1 MMKKISLAT
10 AVIFIIGLLFQT
22 LAFAS
27 ELKPTSGA
35 FAKYEFGASSES
47 DIKTNMTCATSGICT
62 GYGIK
67 LTPYKEETDSV
78 KGGTKTVKNA
88 YASSAAFDV
97 TTAPQGYNDYFVEVE
112 YLNIPEGFF
121 YLKYM
126 NESGK
131 SVNTEL
137 VCCSVSGDM
146 NKSIWDRLSDVQG
159 IDETN
164 AESQKHIFR
173 LENVDFSK
181 ASDFSIETIRN
192 AKSSR
197 FEYGT
202 QSVYIKNVTVY
213 KDDKLPVK
221 ADIKSD
227 KDGNIFYDRDLPEF
241 DVCFFENAGT
251 ETEFDANFKV
261 YKYDENKEAQPVS
274 DFDSNVIEGKS
285 ISKGERFTKRFSIN
299 VSDYGI
305 YMLEINIT
313 AAGRTYTAATAE
325 FSKCVGNDNR
335 NGSLG
340 INVHSGTWDKGT
352 MTNYMTLAKNA
363 GFGITRE
370 GVNWYSYEKSD
381 GTFDLNN
388 NEKGFYKIC
397 RDYGMEPYVIITPV
411 NPSKCLD
418 KSNNG
423 IVDSSALD
431 GVYKFVETLM
441 DDPNMND
448 VTNFEILNEPVLS
461 IFYDEDENKIK
472 YTGTGQEERT
482 KVYTAKGK
490 AYGKVVEQAVKAIRA
505 KRGSNAKIGILSL
518 CGMDSKFDTS
528 GNRYIWNGRYIADN
542 FIKGTL
548 EYLKDPNEDGNFG
561 DSLLN
566 DVDVI
571 TYHPYSYN
579 SNPEIANERLL
590 SGVESI
596 ADEYGLKTESAWHTE
611 FGWSTATY
619 PANAACIGS
628 EFEQAKRIVRQYASM
643 YARNNSDKFI
653 IYDLIDDDI
662 VTNTQESN
670 YGLLHSELYSTP
682 YAAKYSYLAVS
693 NMNKMIENLPNSK
706 IVYNTVDD
714 LYKNNDYETET
725 NGYGTKGEMVVEFSG
740 DADKKI
746 YMLWGIEDAKE
757 VKYKITDEVIAYYDF
772 LGNRIEPD
780 DVETQNGYKVSS
792 VPFYAVCGSDTQKS
806 IIDSERNNVTITVE
820 GKTDDNQSD
829 KSVILIISDKDE
841 TSAKSIKSQ
850 NIIYTDFCKTK
861 SNGYYRFNGGAVT
874 DKPLV
879 YAYIIEENGKE
890 SKFEIKP
897 NRNTSEL
904 YLYKN
909 MQAAENGSVSL
920 NLIKDVSVIANL
932 KNDVTKYSNAVLM
945 MAFYKN
951 GELKNVLAQKLNDS
965 YIEYKIPSLA
975 DVEYDEVKAF
985 LWSGDGSVIPLCDS
999 VYVK

>member
-10 AVIFIIGLLFQT
+10 AVMIIIGLLFQT
-22 LAFAS
+22 LAFATD
-27 ELKPTSGA
+27 LKPTGGV
-35 FAKYEFGASSES
+35 FAKYEFGTSAES
-47 DIKTNMTCATSGICT
+47 GTKTNMTCATSGT
-62 GYGIK
+62 YTEYGLK
-67 LTPYKEETDSV
+67 LMPYNEVTDSV
-78 KGGTKTVKNA
+78 RGGTTKVKNT
-88 YASSAAFDV
+88 YASSATFDV

-121 YLKYM
+121 YLKYT

-137 VCCSVSGDM
+137 VCFSVSGDM
-146 NKSIWDRLSDVQG
+146 NKPIEDRISEVQG
-159 IDETN
+159 INETN
-164 AESQKHIFR
+164 AQSQKHIFR

-181 ASDFSIETIRN
+181 ANDFSIETIRS
-192 AKSSR
+192 AKSAR

-202 QSVYIKNVTVY
+202 QSVYIKNVIVY

-251 ETEFDANFKV
+251 KTEFDANFKV
-261 YKYDENKEAQPVS
+261 YKYDENKVAQPVS
-274 DFDSNVIEGKS
+274 DFDSNVIENKS
-285 ISKGERFTKRFSIN
+285 ISRGERFTKHFSIN
-299 VSDYGI
+299 VSDYGL

-313 AAGRTYTAATAE
+313 ASGRTYTAATAE
-325 FSKCVGNDNR
+325 FSKCVGNDKLNS
-335 NGSLG
+335 SLG
-340 INVHSGTWDKGT
+340 VNVHSGTWDKGT
-352 MTNYMTLAKNA
+352 MTNYMSLAKNA

-418 KSNNG
+418 KSNTG

-431 GVYKFVETLM
+431 GVYKFVEKLM
-441 DDPNMND
+441 GDPNMSD

-461 IFYDEDENKIK
+461 IFYDEDENKLK
-472 YTGTGQEERT
+472 YTGTGKDERT

-505 KRGSNAKIGILSL
+505 KRGNSAKIGILSL
-518 CGMDSKFDTS
+518 CNIDTKFDES

-548 EYLKDPNEDGNFG
+548 EYLKDPNGDGNSS
-561 DSLLN
+561 DSILN
-566 DVDVI
+566 NVDVI

-579 SNPEIANERLL
+579 SNPEISNERLL
-590 SGVESI
+590 SGVEDI
-596 ADEYGLKTESAWHTE
+596 ADEYGVNIENAWHTE

-619 PANAACIGS
+619 PANVACIGS

-643 YARNNSDKFI
+643 YATNNSDKFI

-670 YGLLHSELYSTP
+670 YGVLHSELYSTP

-693 NMNKMIENLPNSK
+693 NLNKMITDVPNAK

-714 LYKNNDYETET
+714 LYKNNDYKTET

-740 DADKKI
+740 DADKKV
-746 YMLWGIEDAKE
+746 YMLWGIEDNKE
-757 VKYKITDEVIAYYDF
+757 VKYKITDNVIAYYDF
-772 LGNRIEPD
+772 LGNKIEPNE
-780 DVETQNGYKVSS
+780 VETQNGYNVSS
-792 VPFYAVCGSDTQKS
+792 IPFYAVCGSDIQKS
-806 IIDSERNNVTITVE
+806 IIDSERNSVTITVE

-829 KSVILIISDKDE
+829 KSVILIVSDKDE
-841 TSAKSIKSQ
+841 TSAKNIKSQ
-850 NIIYTDFCKTK
+850 NIIYSDFCKTK
-861 SNGYYRFNGGAVT
+861 ANGYYRFNCGTVT
-874 DKPLV
+874 DKSLV
-879 YAYIIEENGKE
+879 YAYIIDENGKE

-909 MQAAENGSVSL
+909 MQAIENGSISL
-920 NLIKDVSVIANL
+920 NLINDVSVIANL
-932 KNDVTKYSNAVLM
+932 KNDVTKYPNAVLM

-951 GELKNVLAQKLNDS
+951 GELKNVLTQKMDDS
-965 YIEYKIPSLA
+965 YVEYKISSLM

>member
-1 MMKKISLAT
+1 MKKISLST
-10 AVIFIIGLLFQT
+10 AVIIIMVLLFQT
-22 LAFAS
+22 MALAE
-27 ELKPTSGA
+27 ELRPTGDF
-35 FAKYEFGASSES
+35 FAKYEFGTSIEK
-47 DIKTNMTCATSGICT
+47 DIKVNMTCATSGVYT
-62 GYGIK
+62 DYGLK
-67 LTPYKEETDSV
+67 LTPYKEIADSIR
-78 KGGTKTVKNA
+78 GGTAKVKNTA
-88 YASSAAFDV
+88 TSSAAFDV

-121 YLKYM
+121 YLSYTD
-126 NESGK
+126 ESGK

-137 VCCSVSGDM
+137 VCFSVSGDM
-146 NKSIWDRLSDVQG
+146 NKPIWDRISDVQE
-159 IDETN
+159 INETN

-181 ASDFSIETIRN
+181 ANDFSIVAIRN

-221 ADIKSD
+221 ADVKSD
-227 KDGNIFYDRDLPEF
+227 KNGNIFYDRDLPEF
-241 DVCFFENAGT
+241 EVCFFENAGM

-261 YKYDENKEAQPVS
+261 YKYDENKEAQLIS
-274 DFDSNVIEGKS
+274 DLYDNVIEGKS
-285 ISKGERFTKRFSIN
+285 LTKGERFTKCFSIN

-305 YMLEINIT
+305 YMLEVNIT
-313 AAGRTYTAATAE
+313 AADRTYTAATAE
-325 FSKCVGNDNR
+325 FSKCVGNDKL

-340 INVHSGTWDKGT
+340 VTVHSGTWDKGT

-370 GVNWYSYEKSD
+370 GVNWYSYEQSD
-381 GTFDLNN
+381 GTFDLKN

-397 RDYGMEPYVIITPV
+397 KDYGMEPYVIITPV

-423 IVDSSALD
+423 IVDSSALN

-441 DDPNMND
+441 DDPNMSD

-461 IFYDEDENKIK
+461 IFYDEDEKKLK
-472 YTGTGQEERT
+472 YTGTGKEERT

-490 AYGKVVEQAVKAIRA
+490 AYGKVVEQTVKAIRA
-505 KRGSNAKIGILSL
+505 KRGNNAKIGILSL
-518 CGMDSKFDTS
+518 CGIDSKFDKS
-528 GNRYIWNGRYIADN
+528 GNRFIWNGRYIADN

-548 EYLKDPNEDGNFG
+548 EYLRDPNEDGDYS
-561 DSLLN
+561 DSILN

-590 SGVESI
+590 TGVENI
-596 ADEYGLKTESAWHTE
+596 ANEYGLITKSAWHTE

-670 YGLLHSELYSTP
+670 YGVLHSELYSTP

-693 NMNKMIENLPNSK
+693 NLNKMIEDVPNAK
-706 IVYNTVDD
+706 IVYNTIDD
-714 LYKNNDYETET
+714 LYKNNNYETET

-740 DADKKI
+740 DADKKV
-746 YMLWGIEDAKE
+746 YMLWGIEDNKE
-757 VKYKITDEVIAYYDF
+757 IKYKINDNVIAYYDF
-772 LGNRIEPD
+772 LGNKIEPN

-792 VPFYAVCGSDTQKS
+792 KPFYAICGTDTEKS
-806 IIDSERNNVTITVE
+806 VIDRGRNNVTITVE
-820 GKTDDNQSD
+820 GKIDDNQSD

-841 TSAKSIKSQ
+841 KSAKNIKSQ
-850 NIIYTDFCKTK
+850 NIIYSDFCKTK
-861 SNGYYRFNGGAVT
+861 ANGYYRFNCGAVT
-874 DKPLV
+874 DKSLV
-879 YAYIIEENGKE
+879 YAYLIDENGKE

-897 NRNTSEL
+897 NRNTAEL

-909 MQAAENGSVSL
+909 MQSIENGSISL
-920 NLIKDVSVIANL
+920 NLINDVSVIANL
-932 KNDVTKYSNAVLM
+932 KNDVTKYPNAVLM
-945 MAFYKN
+945 MAFYKSR
-951 GELKNVLAQKLNDS
+951 ELKNVLTQKLIDS

-975 DVEYDEVKAF
+975 EAEYDEVKAF